1 MDKDLLLHS
10 VAPGD
15 LVTISTPQGQTRS
28 GRAVMRGPHGWVLNA
43 GGKHGTPIVA
53 TERNILKVA
62 PVAKSRAKR
71 VFPGYDLGG
80 GDEAGARAFGKIT
93 AAYQEDQE

>member
-1 MDKDLLLHS
+1 MDKDLLLNS
-10 VAPGD
+10 IAPGD
-15 LVTISTPQGQTRS
+15 QVTISTPQGGKRS

-62 PVAKSRAKR
+62 PAGKPRR

-80 GDEAGARAFGKIT
+80 GDEAGARAFGKI
-93 AAYQEDQE
+93 ASAYQEGDE